1 MQAAQPAPPHPP
13 EQPARPSALVSGQRR
28 LKQSASRRARLSICL
43 QVGAERSRRP
53 AGRDAHRP
61 GGWNT
66 TQSEPLIAAEPT
78 AEPHKP
84 PESPR
89 APRTIR
95 RPGRR
100 PPPPLTPA
108 LQSAA
113 ILRLC
118 DSAILRFCDCVIP
131 SQTGKSQAHCA
142 HKETLATIIFITPE
156 VLIFSGR
163 GDHEMNMYSCFAYA
177 PLQPFS
183 LSGRTAAALSR

>member
-43 QVGAERSRRP
+43 QVGAGCSGRP

-61 GGWNT
+61 GGWNH
-66 TQSEPLIAAEPT
+66 SDGT
-78 AEPHKP
+78 AHCCGADGRA
-84 PESPR
+84 SQ
-89 APRTIR
+89 APRI
-95 RPGRR
+95 PASLSGPSAAPDAGRT
-100 PPPPLTPA
+100 PPPPRLCSR
-108 LQSAA
+108 LRFCDSAT
-113 ILRLC
+113 LRLC
-118 DSAILRFCDCVIP
+118 DSAILRFCDCVIS

-163 GDHEMNMYSCFAYA
+163 GDHV
-177 PLQPFS
+177 LK
-183 LSGRTAAALSR
+183 

>member
-28 LKQSASRRARLSICL
+28 LKQLASRRARLSICR
-43 QVGAERSRRP
+43 QVGAGCSGRP

-100 PPPPLTPA
+100 PPPPPHPG
-108 LQSAA
+108 SAVG
-113 ILRLC
+113 C
-118 DSAILRFCDCVIP
+118 NSAILRFCDCVIP

>member
-43 QVGAERSRRP
+43 QVGAGCSGRP

-61 GGWNT
+61 GGWNRSVGT
-66 TQSEPLIAAEPT
+66 LNAAKPTPGPQSAQNPREPQWA
-78 AEPHKP
+78 
-84 PESPR
+84 
-89 APRTIR
+89 IR
-95 RPGRR
+95 RPGCG
-100 PPPPLTPA
+100 PHPSPAPA

-118 DSAILRFCDCVIP
+118 DSAILRFCDCVIS

>member
-43 QVGAERSRRP
+43 QVGAGYSGRP

-61 GGWNT
+61 GGWNHSDGT
-66 TQSEPLIAAEPT
+66 AHCCGADGRASQAPRIPASPT
-78 AEPHKP
+78 DHP
-84 PESPR
+84 SPR
-89 APRTIR
+89 TQAT
-95 RPGRR
+95 
-100 PPPPLTPA
+100 PPPPPPHPG
-108 LQSAA
+108 SAVG
-113 ILRLC
+113 C
-118 DSAILRFCDCVIP
+118 NSAILRFCDCVIP